1 MFGDT
6 YLRSGLAGLN
16 RRATVRKEE
25 NPIGDEIHT
34 CNFGVWTEI
43 KGTIVVSGRVGAV
56 GGNIP
61 PDLGEIEAID
71 HDI

>member
-1 MFGDT
+1 M
-6 YLRSGLAGLN
+6 
-16 RRATVRKEE
+16 RKEE

-34 CNFGVWTEI
+34 CNFRVWTEI